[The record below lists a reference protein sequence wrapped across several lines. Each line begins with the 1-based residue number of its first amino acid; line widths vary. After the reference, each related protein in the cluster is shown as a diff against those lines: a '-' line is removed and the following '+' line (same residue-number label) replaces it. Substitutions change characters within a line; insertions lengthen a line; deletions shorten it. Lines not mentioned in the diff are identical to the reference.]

1 MNSTPALQLPRRGLR
16 SLVLVILIHVLI
28 IWGLSS
34 GLARDIVKKV
44 VPPAVWV
51 DEVVEPEKLVQPKLE
66 IAKPEFTPPETP
78 VIPAPEIQ
86 IDKSLPSP
94 ITVAV
99 EADASPALAQGSH
112 PAMPSEDGAPT
123 SEAARPEALCS
134 VMAPPAVP
142 AVNWEGQAMF
152 RIHARLQAGH
162 VADVKVLSSTGG
174 MDARTRRALLDSV
187 QSALGAYQ
195 CRGNQGFE
203 QEFVFKIVR

>member
-28 IWGLSS
+28 VWGLSS

-44 VPPAVWV
+44 VPPAVWI
-51 DEVVEPEKLVQPKLE
+51 DEVVEPEKIVQPKLE
-66 IAKPEFTPPETP
+66 IAKPELTPPETP

-86 IDKSLPSP
+86 IDRTPPSP
-94 ITVAV
+94 ISVAV
-99 EADASPALAQGSH
+99 EADASPVPAQAGN
-112 PAMPSEDGAPT
+112 PSMAADDASST
-123 SEAARPEALCS
+123 AEAARPEALCS

-142 AVNWEGQAMF
+142 AVNWEGRALF

-162 VADVKVLSSTGG
+162 VVDVTVLSSSGG